1 MSIQEISLSH
11 NQKKK
16 LLKAINDDNVAFKDD
31 NGDVVVNV
39 EAYVNLK
46 KNTDKAPI
54 EVIVGDEILDFESQ
68 YFLFS

>member
-1 MSIQEISLSH
+1 MSIQEIPLSH

-39 EAYVNLK
+39 DAYVNFK